1 MQPIRNR
8 YFGWEAKQILP
19 WGDPY
24 ILQLFE
30 LLERLENRS
39 EATSAAA
46 YSAQHLR
53 VSGSAGNDPE
63 PRFDRSRGARGN
75 ATQGDSMKD
84 E

>member
-8 YFGWEAKQILP
+8 YFGWEAKRLLP

-24 ILQLFE
+24 ILQLFG

-53 VSGSAGNDPE
+53 VSGKTGEAGNDPE
-63 PRFDRSRGARGN
+63 PRFD
-75 ATQGDSMKD
+75 
-84 E
+84 